1 VIKVKPRIQRAQRKL
16 RESRDRCR
24 DAGNQ
29 RGRSYAFTSLTPIK
43 PGGASA
49 LELTLQRYEN
59 ERSPFR
65 YLSEVHCVRLVVIEQ
80 LKTGWF
86 GVPEPRPQLSSRYLL
101 FAADITA
108 PYDAYALPDRFLERM
123 YVSLRDEVHAV
134 WGHCYGFA
142 TARDPAQF
150 ADWLKKSQLDTSL
163 YFVGYPDAT
172 PEEVGRALEV
182 RDELIE
188 FARTHQDVR
197 DWDTVRNDYQR
208 LGREWFP

>member
-1 VIKVKPRIQRAQRKL
+1 VIKVTPRILRAQRKL
-16 RESRDRCR
+16 RESRDRCQ
-24 DAGNQ
+24 DAGNL

-43 PGGASA
+43 PGGAST
-49 LELTLQRYEN
+49 LELTLQGYEN
-59 ERSPFR
+59 GPTPFR
-65 YLSEVHCVRLVVIEQ
+65 FLPEVHCARLVVIDQ

-86 GVPEPRPQLSSRYLL
+86 GVPEPRPQLCSRYLL
-101 FAADITA
+101 FTADITA

-123 YVSLRDEVHAV
+123 YVSLRDEVHDV

-150 ADWLKKSQLDTSL
+150 AAWLKKSQLDTSL

-172 PEEVGRALEV
+172 PQEVGEALEV

-188 FARTHQDVR
+188 FARTHQDAH
-197 DWDTVRNDYQR
+197 DWDTVRTDYQQ
-208 LGREWFP
+208 LGRRWFP